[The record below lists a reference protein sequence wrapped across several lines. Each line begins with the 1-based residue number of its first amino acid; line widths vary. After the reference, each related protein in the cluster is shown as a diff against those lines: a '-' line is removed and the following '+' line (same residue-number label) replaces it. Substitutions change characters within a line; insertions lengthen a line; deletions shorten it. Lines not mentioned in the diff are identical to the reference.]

1 MIPKP
6 PPVIPIEEDH
16 SLQLLQEWKD
26 LFEKVDPK
34 IEVHILKNDNSSED
48 KKFLEKHRELTREVR
63 NWTSDFHNPRIIIK
77 LHELKTRHS
86 FFIGYEHNRMFSNI
100 EFLIDIVAM
109 NEHNIYECEPET
121 KAWSE
126 FYTILCDEVSNQRK
140 QIPPTP

>member
-6 PPVIPIEEDH
+6 PPAFPIEEDQR
-16 SLQLLQEWKD
+16 LQFLQGWKD

-34 IEVHILKNDNSSED
+34 IKVQILKNDDSSED
-48 KKFLEKHRELTREVR
+48 KNFLEKYRGYTREVR
-63 NWTSDFHNPRIIIK
+63 NWTSVFQNPKIIIE
-77 LHELKTRHS
+77 LQELKARHT
-86 FFIGYEHNRMFSNI
+86 FFIGYEYNRMFSNI
-100 EFLIDIVAM
+100 ELLIDIVTM
-109 NEHNIYECEPET
+109 SENNIDDCEPET